1 MGNSVILLDL
11 SFIKS
16 IIRRASHILNNL
28 ELLLDNTANQNS
40 FVHMIIGDFNTRSKK
55 FEGKK
60 FEFLTSKCGFKQVI
74 SDQTHILESSSS
86 CIYFIF
92 TPQPNIVMKSG
103 VHYSLHP
110 NCYHQITHAKF
121 NLKTLYHLHMKE
133 SFGNIKMQI
142 MI

>member
-1 MGNSVILLDL
+1 MRNSVILLDL

-60 FEFLTSKCGFKQVI
+60 I
-74 SDQTHILESSSS
+74 
-86 CIYFIF
+86 
-92 TPQPNIVMKSG
+92 
-103 VHYSLHP
+103 
-110 NCYHQITHAKF
+110 
-121 NLKTLYHLHMKE
+121 
-133 SFGNIKMQI
+133 
-142 MI
+142 